1 MASKYVCM
9 YMMRIK
15 LAKYSSKSQL
25 FTFYVVL
32 CIKHYWNANFSIKI
46 HFITP
51 WKYAFDVIKMTPH
64 FLLHQLLSRSR
75 EVPLG
80 IYFSN
85 YKKIPREI
93 HISNICGSCLDICK
107 SLLILFMVVIN
118 VFSLKKTTKSLWIV
132 VLFFSIVVEKIF
144 LKLLIS
150 WERITLQF
158 SPRIH

>member
-1 MASKYVCM
+1 MYVCTWWGLNWQ
-9 YMMRIK
+9 K
-15 LAKYSSKSQL
+15 DSSKSQL

-32 CIKHYWNANFSIKI
+32 CIKSYWNANFSIKI

-118 VFSLKKTTKSLWIV
+118 VFSSVTKNPHCAGARTVPALYGCGPHSNLG
-132 VLFFSIVVEKIF
+132 F
-144 LKLLIS
+144 
-150 WERITLQF
+150 
-158 SPRIH
+158 HGH

>member
-1 MASKYVCM
+1 MFVCM
-9 YMMRIK
+9 YMMRMK
-15 LAKYSSKSQL
+15 LAKRFFKKS
-25 FTFYVVL
+25 TFHVL
-32 CIKHYWNANFSIKI
+32 CSTIKSYWNANFSIKI

-64 FLLHQLLSRSR
+64 TFYYINYSPGTSR

-118 VFSLKKTTKSLWIV
+118 VFFFKKKLPNHCELWCY
-132 VLFFSIVVEKIF
+132 FF
-144 LKLLIS
+144 
-150 WERITLQF
+150 Q
-158 SPRIH
+158 

>member
-1 MASKYVCM
+1 M

-64 FLLHQLLSRSR
+64 FLLHKLLSRSR

>member
-1 MASKYVCM
+1 M
-9 YMMRIK
+9 YMMRMK
-15 LAKYSSKSQL
+15 LAKRFFKKS
-25 FTFYVVL
+25 TFHVL
-32 CIKHYWNANFSIKI
+32 CSTIKSYWNANFSIKI

-64 FLLHQLLSRSR
+64 TFYYINYSPGTSR

-93 HISNICGSCLDICK
+93 HISSNICGSCLDICK

-118 VFSLKKTTKSLWIV
+118 VFFLLKKTTKSLWIV

-150 WERITLQF
+150 WDRITLHF

>member
-1 MASKYVCM
+1 M

-64 FLLHQLLSRSR
+64 TFYYINYSPGTSR

-118 VFSLKKTTKSLWIV
+118 VFFLLKKTTKSLWIV

-150 WERITLQF
+150 WDRITLHF

>member
-1 MASKYVCM
+1 MFVCM
-9 YMMRIK
+9 YMMRMK
-15 LAKYSSKSQL
+15 LAKRFFKKS
-25 FTFYVVL
+25 TFHVL
-32 CIKHYWNANFSIKI
+32 CSTIKSYWNANFSIKI

-118 VFSLKKTTKSLWIV
+118 VFFLLKKTTKSLWIV

-150 WERITLQF
+150 WDRITLHF

>member
-1 MASKYVCM
+1 MIVPKYYQSKVMPSDSNSSPLLIKLSAQSPLWLQNMYVCTWWGLNWQ
-9 YMMRIK
+9 K
-15 LAKYSSKSQL
+15 DSSKSQL

-32 CIKHYWNANFSIKI
+32 CIKSYWNANFSIKI

-85 YKKIPREI
+85 YKKFREKF
-93 HISNICGSCLDICK
+93 ISPTS
-107 SLLILFMVVIN
+107 
-118 VFSLKKTTKSLWIV
+118 V
-132 VLFFSIVVEKIF
+132 VLVWIF
-144 LKLLIS
+144 VKVCWFYS
-150 WERITLQF
+150 WW
-158 SPRIH
+158 

>member
-1 MASKYVCM
+1 M

>member
-1 MASKYVCM
+1 MLKRKIYGFKRCLYVCTWWGWNWQ
-9 YMMRIK
+9 RD
-15 LAKYSSKSQL
+15 SSKSQL

-118 VFSLKKTTKSLWIV
+118 VFFLLKYYVGDLV
-132 VLFFSIVVEKIF
+132 
-144 LKLLIS
+144 
-150 WERITLQF
+150 
-158 SPRIH
+158 

>member
-1 MASKYVCM
+1 M

-118 VFSLKKTTKSLWIV
+118 VFFFKKKLPNHCELWCY
-132 VLFFSIVVEKIF
+132 FF
-144 LKLLIS
+144 
-150 WERITLQF
+150 Q
-158 SPRIH
+158 

>member
-1 MASKYVCM
+1 
-9 YMMRIK
+9 MMRIK

>member
-1 MASKYVCM
+1 M

-64 FLLHQLLSRSR
+64 FLLHKLLSSSR